1 MEPNVVS
8 NMGILDIFFISV
20 FLVANVVLGFTSR
33 RKCWDVKE
41 AVFGKT
47 SKFSDFTL
55 VTSLSATM
63 IPASL
68 LIDSLQ
74 QINVIG
80 LSILITT
87 LIMYPAMYF
96 IITFLLVPRI
106 VVTKMAFSWY
116 EYIEKFYGKFL
127 RILFAL
133 CNLAL
138 YICDIASLFLSI
150 QFVLQMIFSCPLE
163 YSKIIGSFFS
173 IIVIFYSAF
182 GGLRSVT
189 ITDIFQ
195 FFSFF
200 TIIIFITLFLWQNNP
215 GMHVDFFNLFDGH
228 VEKLTWKSCFGSH
241 DLVVVT
247 LSYWVARIIPDFP
260 QAIYQRCYACKSLKK
275 SKKNMLLASFI
286 FLFFSIMIVFL
297 SLQVMAFNSNL
308 KQVDILPFLSNYLN
322 IPGLKGLFF
331 VAIMALAISTADSHL
346 NGCAVVLA
354 NDILTPFF
362 NINFSPSLIRM
373 STLFIGFPALIISL
387 YAESILN
394 IFMTVSE
401 YSFPVDVFP
410 VLFIMLGFKTS
421 KNVIY
426 FSIFT
431 GLLSVFLYHFFVSD
445 ANALF
450 IGAFVNC
457 FTLIIAHLIWK
468 KWFRSDDPNMY
479 YNQKDSIKRFKDFEY
494 DDDLMSYT
502 EYKLKSGEWKEDLE
516 EALRKQNEEKKKKE
530 LQKRFHE
537 IIEER
542 MRSVVEEYD
551 REKAE
556 DEAYNRSLQEKK
568 AQDYDLS
575 IYKEKDAAKDFYELK
590 DLPETCAA
598 YGIVK
603 KTGHK
608 MCRQDILNQYIN
620 ESWQWKRNHPED
632 LNGPN
637 DMYNDSIPVPEKI
650 FGIKIMPKKEEK
662 NEDPMHNI
670 TVDDF
675 VDLRKR
681 FKKAVKEKMEEMGL
695 KYVPDIED
703 EQELTKKEQ
712 ENEQKIVKKYKELW
726 LEEIRKEQED
736 EKKNKKKKK

>member
-20 FLVANVVLGFTSR
+20 FLVANVVLGFISR

-228 VEKLTWKSCFGSH
+228 VEKLTWKSCFGSY

-286 FLFFSIMIVFL
+286 FLFFSVMIVFL

-308 KQVDILPFLSNYLN
+308 KQVEILPFLSNYLN

-362 NINFSPSLIRM
+362 NINFSPSLIRT
-373 STLFIGFPALIISL
+373 STFFIGFPALIISL

-421 KNVIY
+421 KHVIY

-468 KWFRSDDPNMY
+468 KYFKSDDPNMY
-479 YNQKDSIKRFKDFEY
+479 YNQKDCVNRLKDFEY

-516 EALRKQNEEKKKKE
+516 EALRKQNEEKENAE
-530 LQKRFHE
+530 LQKRFRA
-537 IIEER
+537 IVKER

-632 LNGPN
+632 LHGPN
-637 DMYNDSIPVPEKI
+637 NMYNDSIPVPEKI
-650 FGIKIMPKKEEK
+650 FGIKIMPKKEGK
-662 NEDPMHNI
+662 NEDPIHNI
-670 TVDDF
+670 AVDDF

-703 EQELTKKEQ
+703 ELELTKKEQ